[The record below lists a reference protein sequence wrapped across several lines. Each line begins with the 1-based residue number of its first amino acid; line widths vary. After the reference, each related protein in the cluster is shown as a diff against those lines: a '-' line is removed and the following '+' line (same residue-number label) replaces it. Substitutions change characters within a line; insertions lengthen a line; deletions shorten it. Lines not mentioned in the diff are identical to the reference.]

1 MRKWSI
7 KRSLQFLVNRLP
19 VGGTVTVSVCKM
31 GALSGDCT
39 EITGG
44 FRIRINKDDPL
55 SAQQECLRHEY
66 AHCLAGWSNTHMH
79 HNEWGKAYAKIYRL
93 MQDEV

>member
-55 SAQQECLRHEY
+55 QLQKETLWHEY
-66 AHCLAGWSNTHMH
+66 AHCRAGWSDKHQHTNA
-79 HNEWGKAYAKIYRL
+79 WGKEYARIYRAI
-93 MQDEV
+93 QDEV